1 MESNDCMM
9 IVSTS
14 NTLEI
19 ELESIVYSQF
29 GEQIMKVIQDVLDEK
44 GIKHIFIRCLD
55 KGALDYTIR
64 ARLITALRRLEAI
77 Q

>member
-19 ELESIVYSQF
+19 DLESIVYPQF
-29 GEQIMKVIQDVLDEK
+29 GEQIKKVIQDVLDEK
-44 GIKHIFIRCLD
+44 GINHIHIRCLD

>member
-77 Q
+77 